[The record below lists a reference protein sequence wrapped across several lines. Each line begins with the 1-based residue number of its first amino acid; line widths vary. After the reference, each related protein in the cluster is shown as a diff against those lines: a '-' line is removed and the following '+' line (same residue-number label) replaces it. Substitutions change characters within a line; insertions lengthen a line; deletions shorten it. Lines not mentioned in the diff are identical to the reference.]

1 MNNTPCTRE
10 ELIISNLE
18 KLKHISVLNYNDN
31 YVCVNVAPGRSM
43 RLEPSSNGE
52 PSMTPL
58 TLDEIKY
65 INNSSAF
72 KTGILEFQED
82 IEDEIYDELRIN
94 KSTILKLSEIRD
106 ILLNPTKDGLIKI
119 VSITSL
125 SNFDRVRGQ
134 FQKLKFDGYKLTLD
148 IADIIDKR
156 TKELFNNQIKSDIKI
171 EDADI
176 QIKSDKR
183 VDELEKQLAEM
194 KALVESLT
202 SAKVNNE
209 MSENEQDESTND
221 SANEKNTEEKK
232 KPGRKPKNT
241 TS

>member
-43 RLEPSSNGE
+43 RLEPASNGE

-72 KTGILEFQED
+72 KTGVLEFQED

-94 KSTILKLSEIRD
+94 KSIILKLSEIRD

-171 EDADI
+171 EDTDI

-194 KALVESLT
+194 KALVETLT

-209 MSENEQDESTND
+209 MSENEQDESTNA

>member
-1 MNNTPCTRE
+1 MHNTPSTRE

-31 YVCVNVAPGRSM
+31 YVCVNAAPGRSM
-43 RLEPSSNGE
+43 RLEPASNGE

-72 KTGILEFQED
+72 KTGVLEFPEE
-82 IEDEIYDELRIN
+82 IEDEIYDELRID
-94 KSTILKLSEIRD
+94 KSKVLKLNELRN
-106 ILLNPTKDGLIKI
+106 ILINPTKEGLTKI

-134 FQKLKFDGYKLTLD
+134 FQKLKYDGYKLTID
-148 IADIIDKR
+148 VADIIEKR
-156 TKELFNNQIKSDIKI
+156 TKELFNNQIKSDIQI
-171 EDADI
+171 GDAELPN
-176 QIKSDKR
+176 KSDKR
-183 VDELEKQLAEM
+183 VDELERQLAEM
-194 KALVESLT
+194 RALVESLSST
-202 SAKVNNE
+202 KNKE
-209 MSENEQDESTND
+209 KLSEEILSDESVEIKATV
-221 SANEKNTEEKK
+221 EKK
-232 KPGRKPKNT
+232 KPGRQPKKT

>member
-1 MNNTPCTRE
+1 MYKGG
-10 ELIISNLE
+10 IIIINLE

-43 RLEPSSNGE
+43 RLEPAFDGS

-65 INNSSAF
+65 INNTPAF
-72 KTGILEFQED
+72 KTGVLEFQKD
-82 IEDEIYDELRIN
+82 IEDELYNELRID
-94 KSTILKLSEIRD
+94 KSKVLKLNEIRD

-134 FQKLKFDGYKLTLD
+134 FQKLKYDGYKLTLD

-156 TKELFNNQIKSDIKI
+156 TKELFNNQIKSDIQI
-171 EDADI
+171 GDAEI
-176 QIKSDKR
+176 PVKSDKR

-194 KALVESLT
+194 RALVEAMTVKST
-202 SAKVNNE
+202 
-209 MSENEQDESTND
+209 DEK
-221 SANEKNTEEKK
+221 NEKNSDISETPKK
-232 KPGRKPKNT
+232 KVGRPPSKKT
-241 TS
+241 IS

>member
-1 MNNTPCTRE
+1 MHNTPRTRE

-31 YVCVNVAPGRSM
+31 YVCVNAAPGRSM
-43 RLEPSSNGE
+43 RLEPASNGE

-65 INNSSAF
+65 INNTPMF
-72 KTGILEFQED
+72 KTGVLEFQSE
-82 IEDEIYDELRIN
+82 IEDEIYDELRID
-94 KSTILKLSEIRD
+94 KSKVLKLSEIRD
-106 ILLNPTKDGLIKI
+106 ILLNPTKDGLVKI

-134 FQKLKFDGYKLTLD
+134 FQKLKYEGYKLTLD
-148 IADIIDKR
+148 VADIVEKR
-156 TKELFNNQIKSDIKI
+156 TKELFNNQSKSDIKI

-194 KALVESLT
+194 KALIDSLT
-202 SAKVNNE
+202 SSKVNNE
-209 MSENEQDESTND
+209 MPENEQDKSTND
-221 SANEKNTEEKK
+221 SVNEKNTEEKK